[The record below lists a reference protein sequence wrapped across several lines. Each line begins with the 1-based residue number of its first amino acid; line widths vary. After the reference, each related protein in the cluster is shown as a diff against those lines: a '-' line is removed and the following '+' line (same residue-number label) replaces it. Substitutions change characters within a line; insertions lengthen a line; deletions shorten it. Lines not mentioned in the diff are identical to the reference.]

1 LFDSEIEGFIDA
13 LILERGLSKNTCD
26 AYARDLRLFANWLKS
41 KDKSAASQIT
51 LSDITEFLASERRA
65 GMLSTTRARRT
76 AAIRMWL
83 KHLKERRIVSNNPSE
98 LMESPKKGRSLPKV
112 LSEEEIIAMIEAV
125 NGDDPRS
132 IRDRA
137 ILECLYS
144 CGFRVTELC
153 DFAISDIVADG
164 ELIRI
169 FGKGSK
175 ERLVPIGGVA
185 GRALLRYL
193 NESRATFARDN
204 LAETHVFLTRLGK
217 QFTRQ
222 GIFKIIRERAAFV
235 GIAAERVSPHVL
247 RHCFASHMLSR
258 GADIRAI
265 QELLGHADVGTTQ
278 IYTHVDAAKFA
289 DIHQQHHPRA

>member
-1 LFDSEIEGFIDA
+1 
-13 LILERGLSKNTCD
+13 
-26 AYARDLRLFANWLKS
+26 LRLFANWLKS
-41 KDKSAASQIT
+41 KGKSAASQIT

-65 GMLSTTRARRT
+65 GMQSTTRARRT

-144 CGFRVTELC
+144 CGFRVSELC

-222 GIFKIIRERAAFV
+222 GIFKVIRERAAFV